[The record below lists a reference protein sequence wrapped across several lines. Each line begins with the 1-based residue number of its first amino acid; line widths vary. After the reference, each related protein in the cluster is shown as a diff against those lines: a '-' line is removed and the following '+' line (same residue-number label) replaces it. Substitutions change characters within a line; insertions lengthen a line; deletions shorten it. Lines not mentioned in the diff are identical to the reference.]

1 MKISKK
7 ITIVILI
14 VIGFYAVFLLF
25 SDIEKISNKLI
36 NFKIEFLPII
46 FSLVPIAWILVYLR
60 WYFLLRN
67 LDIRV
72 PHKENFTVFLTS
84 AMLGITPGKAG
95 ELLKSQFFKEKF
107 GISRTKTI
115 SLIFVEKFY
124 DLTGAIIISFV
135 GIWLFPE
142 AGYIIIVGLIIL
154 IFIFVMISSRKI
166 FNKTSKL
173 FARFTVTRKFVDPI
187 LESSEIIKT
196 SVRGK
201 IAFFSIILSVGYW
214 FIISLSIYFVFLA
227 LEIDSLSFLTIISTY
242 VASVILGVLS
252 FLPAGIGV
260 TEGSLVGL
268 LSLQGIEISTAI
280 VIALLVR
287 LFTLWYGVAVGLLL
301 LKTSGILSLK

>member
-7 ITIVILI
+7 ISIIIL
-14 VIGFYAVFLLF
+14 VVVGFYAIFLLF

-46 FSLVPIAWILVYLR
+46 FSLVPIAWVLVYLR
-60 WYFLLRN
+60 WYFLLKN
-67 LDIRV
+67 LGIRV
-72 PHKENFTVFLTS
+72 PHKENFTIFLVTTV
-84 AMLGITPGKAG
+84 LGITPGKVG
-95 ELLKSQFFKEKF
+95 ELLKSQFLKEKL
-107 GISRTKTI
+107 GISRTKTVPV
-115 SLIFVEKFY
+115 IFVEKLY

-142 AGYIIIVGLIIL
+142 AGYIITVGLVIL
-154 IFIFVMISSRKI
+154 IFVFVMISSQKI
-166 FNKTSKL
+166 FNKTAKL
-173 FARFTVTRKFVDPI
+173 FVRFRITRKFVEPI
-187 LESSEIIKT
+187 SESFEIITKST
-196 SVRGK
+196 RGK
-201 IAFFSIILSVGYW
+201 IAFFSTILSVGYW
-214 FIISLSIYFVFLA
+214 FIISLSIYFILLA

-242 VASVILGVLS
+242 IASLILGVLS

-268 LSLQGIEISTAI
+268 LSLQGIEVSTAV

-301 LKTSGILSLK
+301 LKTSDILSLK

>member
-7 ITIVILI
+7 ISIIILI

-36 NFKIEFLPII
+36 NFKIEFLPVI
-46 FSLVPIAWILVYLR
+46 FSLVPVAWVLVYFR
-60 WYFLLRN
+60 WYFLLKN

-72 PHKENFTVFLTS
+72 PHKENFTIFLAS
-84 AMLGITPGKAG
+84 AMLGITPGKVG
-95 ELLKSQFFKEKF
+95 ELLKSQFLKEKF
-107 GISRTKTI
+107 GISRTKTVP
-115 SLIFVEKFY
+115 LVFVEKLY

-142 AGYIIIVGLIIL
+142 AGYIITVGLVLL
-154 IFIFVMISSRKI
+154 IFVFVIISSQKV
-166 FNKTSKL
+166 FNKTAQV
-173 FARFTVTRKFVDPI
+173 FMRFRITRQFVEP
-187 LESSEIIKT
+187 LSESSEIIKT
-196 SVRGK
+196 SIRGK
-201 IAFFSIILSVGYW
+201 TALFSTILSVGYW
-214 FIISLSIYFVFLA
+214 FIISLAIYFIFLA

-242 VASVILGVLS
+242 IASLILGVLS
-252 FLPAGIGV
+252 FLPGGIGV

-268 LSLQGIEISTAI
+268 LSLQGIEISTA
-280 VIALLVR
+280 VAIAILIR